1 MDARCVGL
9 ITWVFNEGRY
19 VSSFTP
25 VNCEIINSVL
35 KENVAFLFFGYE
47 KTLQMYDGKEAMFI
61 AGSKQTKDVSSE
73 VLKKIDREK
82 KQYMQS
88 IALRSVNVYN
98 NDEGTGSINGSN
110 ALMGRAKTLSVPIVQ
125 NGFADG
131 FGICLAA
138 SMASIVS
145 YRRGEPAKTALQLYN
160 EIKRARGT
168 VSIGDEACIRFTFG
182 YYGVDYN
189 FRSRGLRYSEVVSI
203 IQNNR
208 PIYVATYGVDEN
220 GSEYGHAL
228 VLCGYQS
235 AQGGYYYYT
244 FMDSDCNHK
253 VTVQVEYNDYNF
265 EYATVYGAVFNDWY
279 RTFY

>member
-1 MDARCVGL
+1 
-9 ITWVFNEGRY
+9 
-19 VSSFTP
+19 
-25 VNCEIINSVL
+25 
-35 KENVAFLFFGYE
+35 
-47 KTLQMYDGKEAMFI
+47 MYDGKEAMFI
-61 AGSKQTKDVSSE
+61 AGSKETKDVSSE

-208 PIYVATYGVDEN
+208 PIYVATYGVGEN
-220 GSEYGHAL
+220 GSEYGHEL